1 MIDNTEHAFIDY
13 DYNFDLKLFDNN
25 IFNCDL
31 NVENKTTVIEL
42 KEINKCILEI
52 DSIYDNPYAV
62 RNLIKESPHA
72 INAQVNN
79 SQYPGYVTII
89 SAVNLDNLETI
100 IKKAVS
106 KFIKDVDVNDFRKL
120 EFCTGIYTKKDI
132 LYDNSVLMNHRDVIP
147 GFKNVKLAGVIYLNE
162 HEEIHGGTAFY
173 NDDNNLIYI
182 NRMKF
187 NSLILYPSDIIH
199 SIYIDSS
206 HAYRTNYRI
215 TQRIFM

>member
-1 MIDNTEHAFIDY
+1 MINNTEHAFIDY

-89 SAVNLDNLETI
+89 SAVNLDRGR
-100 IKKAVS
+100 S
-106 KFIKDVDVNDFRKL
+106 
-120 EFCTGIYTKKDI
+120 
-132 LYDNSVLMNHRDVIP
+132 
-147 GFKNVKLAGVIYLNE
+147 YL
-162 HEEIHGGTAFY
+162 
-173 NDDNNLIYI
+173 DDTL
-182 NRMKF
+182 
-187 NSLILYPSDIIH
+187 
-199 SIYIDSS
+199 
-206 HAYRTNYRI
+206 
-215 TQRIFM
+215 